1 MQGCAVLCFLRIREV
16 FQQRLKFPLIG
27 TCFVHGHEVVHLP
40 QQQQHV
46 HRGHEGVADA
56 ACLIAWHAL

>member
-40 QQQQHV
+40 S
-46 HRGHEGVADA
+46 AAA
-56 ACLIAWHAL
+56 ACSQGA